1 MNQALRHLRI
11 ADLELFITTAHLKNL
26 SKAALIHNL
35 SQSAASAS
43 IMRVETAF
51 GYPLCTHEK
60 RQFRLTHEGAMLVP
74 RAEEWLKQF
83 RETVITD
90 SPRPI
95 RLATTHAIARV
106 VIPAILPISA
116 VDLQLMRPDSAYG
129 SILRDEADIALVP
142 DNAPWDGVLSV
153 EVGLGSF
160 QLYSSITDAPMGPV
174 LLPENQIEVLRLI
187 QKWNQTHET
196 PLEIKARIPSWS
208 LIADICSCSTDVGFL
223 PDFLA
228 KRVGLLPVSWQPTP
242 SRYRILALYR
252 SSKGD
257 FQIRLNQF
265 IKQCSEMFNST
276 DFKKS

>member
-51 GYPLCTHEK
+51 GYSLCTHEK

-83 RETVITD
+83 RETVMTD

-116 VDLQLMRPDSAYG
+116 LDLQLMRPDSAYG

-153 EVGLGSF
+153 EVGFEKQEESRRLPQGWLSPPHR
-160 QLYSSITDAPMGPV
+160 LYDNLAYSCAYEHYPWQEDHRALT
-174 LLPENQIEVLRLI
+174 NR
-187 QKWNQTHET
+187 HE
-196 PLEIKARIPSWS
+196 
-208 LIADICSCSTDVGFL
+208 
-223 PDFLA
+223 
-228 KRVGLLPVSWQPTP
+228 
-242 SRYRILALYR
+242 
-252 SSKGD
+252 
-257 FQIRLNQF
+257 
-265 IKQCSEMFNST
+265 
-276 DFKKS
+276 